1 MSTESVGAESVGA
14 ESVSAE
20 GVSAVDARVL
30 VVMGVSGSGKST
42 VAAMVADQLG
52 WAFAEGDTMHPEANV
67 AKMHAG
73 TPLTDEDRWPWLDVV
88 AGWIRGHLQ
97 AGTNGVVTCSA
108 LKRSYRDV
116 LRASGVVFVHV
127 AGDRALLE
135 ERMSSRSGHF
145 MPPSLLAS
153 QLATLEPPQP
163 DEVHVTVAADRTP
176 AEEAA
181 EVLAL
186 LGLRPGT
193 SDQPEEPD
201 RG

>member
-1 MSTESVGAESVGA
+1 MSAAHAGTEP
-14 ESVSAE
+14 
-20 GVSAVDARVL
+20 VDARVL

-42 VAAMVADQLG
+42 VAAMVAEHLG
-52 WAFAEGDTMHPEANV
+52 WAFAEGDAMHPEANV

-135 ERMSSRSGHF
+135 ERMSARSGHF
-145 MPPSLLAS
+145 MPTSLLKS

-181 EVLAL
+181 EVLTL
-186 LGLRPGT
+186 LGLPR
-193 SDQPEEPD
+193 D
-201 RG
+201 

>member
-1 MSTESVGAESVGA
+1 MSTESVGAESVSA

-52 WAFAEGDTMHPEANV
+52 WAFAEGDAMHPEANV

-116 LRASGVVFVHV
+116 LLASGVVFVHV

-186 LGLRPGT
+186 LGLPR
-193 SDQPEEPD
+193 D
-201 RG
+201 